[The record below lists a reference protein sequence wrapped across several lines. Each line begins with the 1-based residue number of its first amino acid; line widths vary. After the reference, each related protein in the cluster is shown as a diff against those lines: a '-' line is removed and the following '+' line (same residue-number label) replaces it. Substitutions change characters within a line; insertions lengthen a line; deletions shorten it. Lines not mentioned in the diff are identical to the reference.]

1 MGNSNYIL
9 PVVGQLQEKLAE
21 LQQHIN
27 EGRASAP
34 GVGSIWTEWKLDA
47 LVLRVTRST
56 CRCCGAVHTLPGKL
70 YVRMIS
76 GGLHFAGK
84 VQSMPLENVAVR
96 FARAF
101 QCSTEEAMA
110 VHMPELPH
118 KVKYLDSWVDVC
130 HSCWA
135 DDDMRDLSTVHA
147 GLPRRGPRLKH
158 PPMLPVALPSR
169 PAPVASPNPEK
180 FHKPK
185 STSRR
190 AKPRQ
195 ARGVVKPATDKDLF

>member
-1 MGNSNYIL
+1 MADNIL

-34 GVGSIWTEWKLDA
+34 PEGSIWTAWRLDA
-47 LVLRVTRST
+47 LILRVTRVT
-56 CRCCGAVHTLPGKL
+56 CRCCEDVHTLPGKL

-76 GGLHFAGK
+76 GGVHNSGE
-84 VQSMPLENVAVR
+84 VQSMPLENVLLR

-101 QCSTEEAMA
+101 NCSTEEAAA
-110 VHMPELPH
+110 VHMPKLPH
-118 KVKYLDSWVDVC
+118 KVRYLDSWVAVC
-130 HSCWA
+130 DSCWA
-135 DDDMRDLSTVHA
+135 DANKEANTLLHA
-147 GLPRRGPRLKH
+147 GLPRNGPRLKH
-158 PPMLPVALPSR
+158 PPMLPVVLATK

-185 STSRR
+185 TKSRR
-190 AKPRQ
+190 IKPRQ
-195 ARGVVKPATDKDLF
+195 ARGVVKPAADKDLF